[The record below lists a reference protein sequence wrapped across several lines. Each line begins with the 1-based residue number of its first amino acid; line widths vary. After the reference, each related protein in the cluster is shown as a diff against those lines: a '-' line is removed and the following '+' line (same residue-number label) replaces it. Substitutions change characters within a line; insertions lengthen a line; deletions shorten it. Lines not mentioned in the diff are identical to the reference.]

1 MWRRSHLPQRRAG
14 AWASLLRAEGAR
26 PARPAGLPPPLH
38 CLRGLRHVLGPLRV
52 TPHWPAEFL
61 RPPENLNP
69 SQPTLCGSRSA
80 PHGGAR
86 AGTAWDLRGQVG
98 GGGVSRLLGHR
109 AREDPRRLR
118 PRFPAHLHA
127 ADTLSGR
134 SENHKR
140 PKHPGKTTLRWLHH
154 RKNEGVIF
162 IR

>member
-61 RPPENLNP
+61 RPPENLNS

-98 GGGVSRLLGHR
+98 GGGGQQAPGPQSPRGPSPPTASLPSASARSRHTVR
-109 AREDPRRLR
+109 
-118 PRFPAHLHA
+118 
-127 ADTLSGR
+127 
-134 SENHKR
+134 
-140 PKHPGKTTLRWLHH
+140 TLREPQTSQTS
-154 RKNEGVIF
+154 RKNNFKVASSQEE
-162 IR
+162 